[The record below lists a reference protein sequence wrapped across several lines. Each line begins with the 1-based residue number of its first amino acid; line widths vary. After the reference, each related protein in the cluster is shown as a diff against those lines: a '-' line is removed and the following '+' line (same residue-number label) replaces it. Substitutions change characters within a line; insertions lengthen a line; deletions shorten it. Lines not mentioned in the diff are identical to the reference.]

1 MCGKNFIRYAL
12 TNQKHFENSGNKQIV
27 RFLLLPLIFSW
38 LIFCPTVAVFLQY
51 FYCVA
56 IYTKSAI
63 FFLLFYLNLSNS
75 TSFLLGF
82 IKAWLLKKNEV
93 MEKEIKSLKEERER
107 ENEPLPDEENIVIPV
122 IKEFLN
128 VDKKVVETGK
138 VLIKKRIENEE
149 KDINIPLQ
157 SETYEVER
165 IAVRDHLFDEPPQV
179 RNEGNKMIIPVV
191 REIVEVRKRYEVTEE
206 IHITKKETVTQ
217 HKEKVTLKKEKVSV
231 EREAAK

>member
-1 MCGKNFIRYAL
+1 MAYIL
-12 TNQKHFENSGNKQIV
+12 
-27 RFLLLPLIFSW
+27 
-38 LIFCPTVAVFLQY
+38 PTVAVFLQG

-107 ENEPLPDEENIVIPV
+107 ENESLPDEENIVIPV

-165 IAVRDHLFDEPPQV
+165 IAVKDHLFDEPPQV

-206 IHITKKETVTQ
+206 IHITKKETVTH

-231 EREAAK
+231 EREAGK

>member
-1 MCGKNFIRYAL
+1 MA
-12 TNQKHFENSGNKQIV
+12 FE
-27 RFLLLPLIFSW
+27 
-38 LIFCPTVAVFLQY
+38 
-51 FYCVA
+51 
-56 IYTKSAI
+56 
-63 FFLLFYLNLSNS
+63 
-75 TSFLLGF
+75 
-82 IKAWLLKKNEV
+82 KNEV
-93 MEKEIKSLKEERER
+93 MEKEIKSLKEEREI
-107 ENEPLPDEENIVIPV
+107 ENESLPDEENIVIPV

-206 IHITKKETVTQ
+206 IHITKKETVTH

>member
-1 MCGKNFIRYAL
+1 LCSDLHKIS
-12 TNQKHFENSGNKQIV
+12 H
-27 RFLLLPLIFSW
+27 IFS
-38 LIFCPTVAVFLQY
+38 VV
-51 FYCVA
+51 
-56 IYTKSAI
+56 
-63 FFLLFYLNLSNS
+63 
-75 TSFLLGF
+75 
-82 IKAWLLKKNEV
+82 LLKSLYFSKLSFTIYQGMAFEKNEV

-206 IHITKKETVTQ
+206 IHITKKETITQ